1 MTSCRCGGT
10 DLVEYATAEDVGATL
25 AVLVEVERH
34 ERVDAER
41 RVVVH
46 DQLLSTH
53 IR

>member
-10 DLVEYATAEDVGATL
+10 DLVEYPAAEDVGATL

-34 ERVDAER
+34 ERVDTQR

-46 DQLLSTH
+46 D
-53 IR
+53 